1 MQRKR
6 DWPGEEADIA
16 MVGFLTYGEKN
27 TFYMKEPAR
36 AHRCQL
42 LGAGGCC
49 KKWRRIG
56 RKLSP
61 NIGLSLYWA
70 SSSVSPEQ
78 MNLSHSTAII
88 QQ

>member
-27 TFYMKEPAR
+27 TFYMKEPAS

-42 LGAGGCC
+42 LGEVGT
-49 KKWRRIG
+49 KI
-56 RKLSP
+56 LH
-61 NIGLSLYWA
+61 L
-70 SSSVSPEQ
+70 
-78 MNLSHSTAII
+78 NLHRSTPKRWWCWKSKINSYSGECL
-88 QQ
+88 QGEL